1 MLRRWLRRV
10 FTFRPL
16 RPLPEPP
23 RPLVRARLELD
34 AVDVEGRVA
43 DEAPGAVFFATTA
56 PIAPG
61 VRGHLRRAGSD
72 EHIPVRVLRQRAGG
86 PGRPAG
92 LRLAFE

>member
-1 MLRRWLRRV
+1 MLRRWLRHL
-10 FTFRPL
+10 F
-16 RPLPEPP
+16 P
-23 RPLVRARLELD
+23 RPRPVLALPGPLTRARLELD

-43 DEAPGAVFFATTA
+43 TDDDGVFFATSA
-56 PIAPG
+56 PIARG

-72 EHIPVRVLRQRAGG
+72 EHIPVRVLRQRPAA